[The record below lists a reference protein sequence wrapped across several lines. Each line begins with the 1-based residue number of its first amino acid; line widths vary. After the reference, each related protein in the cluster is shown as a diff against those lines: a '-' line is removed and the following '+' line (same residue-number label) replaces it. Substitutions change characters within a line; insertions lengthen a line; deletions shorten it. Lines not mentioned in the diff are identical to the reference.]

1 MTIKRRLFVYYLIL
15 FTVFTLSILVF
26 QNYREKRFRM
36 EELENRLNEYALLVD
51 RFITGNGLHQ
61 SGEFASLDSLKKLV
75 LPDEIR
81 LTVLSFSGDVLYDN
95 SVAAYSRM
103 ENHARRPEF
112 VRALREDKGTNI
124 RHSVTT
130 DQNYFYYAKKINGL
144 IIRTAMV
151 YDIELRNF
159 LKTEG
164 VFLGF
169 LVLLFSVFG
178 ILLYIMAGKIGDS
191 VTKLKD
197 FIIKVNRNESVPGDL
212 VFPNDELGTISNEIT
227 QLYDQARKA
236 QSELVLEKEKLIS
249 HLFVLREGVA
259 FFSPQKEVILHNS
272 HFIVFAKII
281 SGEASFSIDRIFSM
295 DAFSDVTA
303 FVDQLLGDPDAFN
316 MNELPRREYTIHH
329 EGFHFQLQSIFFPDK
344 SFEILI
350 TDNTHQMKRSIMKQ
364 QLTSNIAH
372 ELKTPIASV
381 KGYLETVL
389 NNPGLEKSKVRYFVD
404 KAYRQTE
411 RLSQLVSDIALL
423 NKIEES
429 SELYPKEKLSVCAVF
444 HDVVDSLSDEIN
456 SKKIVVKNLISE
468 NITVHANYSL
478 LFSVFRNLLENS
490 VNYGGEEITVVLSSY
505 HEDANYHYCSFSDD
519 GAGVDDEHLP
529 RIFERFYRVDSGRSR
544 IMGGTGLGLAIVK
557 NAILSFRGE
566 VTARKRQGGGLE
578 FFFSLPK

>member
-1 MTIKRRLFVYYLIL
+1 MTIKRRLFVYYLVL
-15 FTVFTLSILVF
+15 FAVFTLSILVF
-26 QNYREKRFRM
+26 QNYREKRFRI
-36 EELENRLNEYALLVD
+36 EEIEGRLNQYAVFVD
-51 RFITGNGLHQ
+51 RFISGNGLDRDGDL
-61 SGEFASLDSLKKLV
+61 SSLDSLKKLI
-75 LPDEIR
+75 LPGEIR
-81 LTVLSFSGDVLYDN
+81 LTILSFSGDVLYDN
-95 SVAAYSRM
+95 SVPAYSRM
-103 ENHARRPEF
+103 ENHANRPEI
-112 VRALREDKGTNI
+112 VRALMEEQGYNI

-130 DQNYFYYAKKINGL
+130 NQNYFYYAKKINGR

-151 YDIELRNF
+151 YDVELRNF
-159 LKTEG
+159 LKAEG
-164 VFLGF
+164 AFFGF
-169 LVLLFSVFG
+169 LVLLFTVFG
-178 ILLYIMAGKIGDS
+178 ILLYVIAGRIGDS
-191 VTKLKD
+191 VTKLKN
-197 FIIKVNRNESVPGDL
+197 FVIQVNRNETIPGNL
-212 VFPNDELGTISNEIT
+212 LFPNDELGTISNEIT
-227 QLYDQARKA
+227 QLYHQIRKA
-236 QSELVLEKEKLIS
+236 QSELILEKEKLIS

-281 SGEASFSIDRIFSM
+281 SGESSFSIDRIFSM
-295 DAFSDVTA
+295 DAFGDVTE
-303 FVDQLLGDPDAFN
+303 FIDHSLMNPDAFT
-316 MNELPRREYTIHH
+316 MNELPRREYTIHR

-372 ELKTPIASV
+372 ELKTPISSV

-389 NNPGLEKSKVRYFVD
+389 NNPGLEKAKVLYFVD

-429 SELYPKEKLSVCAVF
+429 SELYPKEMLSVCTVF
-444 HDVVDSLSDEIN
+444 HDVVDSLSDEIV
-456 SKKIVVKNLISE
+456 SKKVVVKNLISE
-468 NITVHANYSL
+468 NVIVHVNYSL

-490 VNYGGEEITVVLSSY
+490 VNYGGENITVVLSSY

-544 IMGGTGLGLAIVK
+544 KMGGTGLGLAIVK

-566 VTARKRQGGGLE
+566 VSARKRQGGGLE
-578 FFFSLPK
+578 FLFSLPK